1 MDRIIGKIEALRLE
15 LNKLS
20 LIKQLADRELIE
32 TSQQLDEVLNQY
44 NMLLKQKSEN

>member
-32 TSQQLDEVLNQY
+32 TSQQLDEVLKQY

>member
-1 MDRIIGKIEALRLE
+1 MIGKIEALRLE

>member
-1 MDRIIGKIEALRLE
+1 MIGKIEALRLE

-32 TSQQLDEVLNQY
+32 TSQQLDEVLKQY